1 MILTLKHTVY
11 SRFLI
16 LTLHVDYSCHNI
28 TIFHNMLLRPKAI
41 LKDII
46 VNIYIET
53 GGRTIASNYFKCCL
67 LCVFWLVLFLRE
79 KGPDFSDFLS
89 LSETH

>member
-16 LTLHVDYSCHNI
+16 LTLHVDYGCHNI
-28 TIFHNMLLRPKAI
+28 TIVHNMLLRPKAI

-46 VNIYIET
+46 ANIYIET
-53 GGRTIASNYFKCCL
+53 GERTIASNYFKCCL
-67 LCVFWLVLFLRE
+67 LCVFLACFVL
-79 KGPDFSDFLS
+79 KGKRS
-89 LSETH
+89 

>member
-1 MILTLKHTVY
+1 MILTLKHPVY

-16 LTLHVDYSCHNI
+16 LTLHVDYGCHNI

-67 LCVFWLVLFLRE
+67 LCVFLACFVL
-79 KGPDFSDFLS
+79 KGKRS
-89 LSETH
+89 